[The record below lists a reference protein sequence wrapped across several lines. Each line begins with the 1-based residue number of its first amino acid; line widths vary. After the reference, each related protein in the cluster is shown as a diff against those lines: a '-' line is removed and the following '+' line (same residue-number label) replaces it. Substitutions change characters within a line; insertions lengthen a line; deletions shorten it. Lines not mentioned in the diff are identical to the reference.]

1 MLGRFWR
8 LNYPTFNPALNI
20 KGAKIMTEELEKR
33 IAKLEKEVKR
43 LVNFADGTGYELFK
57 FGGKVELLEE
67 NLDYLDS
74 VVDSLQ
80 D

>member
-1 MLGRFWR
+1 
-8 LNYPTFNPALNI
+8 
-20 KGAKIMTEELEKR
+20 MTDNLEKR
-33 IAKLEKEVKR
+33 IIKLEKEVQR
-43 LVNFADGTGYELFK
+43 LVSFAEGTGYELFK
-57 FGGKVELLEE
+57 FGEKIELLEE